1 MKKRKLTPL
10 TIALGLALVGNA
22 YAANIVDGTLINS
35 STSFD
40 EDTVYIVAAGST
52 TVASNSTDVL
62 VVITIAEGKTLTL
75 ENTFANT
82 QSKVIDASSKSGMVF
97 EGGNVILRR
106 DDTGS
111 DKATEQYFIR
121 ATDGQIIFGGPAPQI
136 IGGVEFKNASTKMEG
151 TIAQGIYVMGATSFT
166 EGFDMTLNR
175 SDAAI
180 TTPENTT
187 GVHLKGGSLY
197 TKSAT
202 IKMIAGAKDV
212 AMRGIW
218 VEAGGD
224 FQAESVTLNLDANGN
239 SFSGRTLSGLL
250 VAGAAGK
257 SGLTVTGDVN
267 IRIKNNPDKNVVA
280 RGMELSSDRKYLF
293 GGTSNIEISNVVN
306 AYGVDT
312 TRGAVTFD
320 GDLNIQLSQINGS
333 DYYGAVGINATG
345 NKNNGT
351 VADVTVKNADIRI
364 TDSKPLYDE
373 KYVPVRAVHA
383 QGDSKVMFTNSLST
397 NAGLKSVANATIDIQ
412 KGFVTSE
419 PIALTAQADSSI
431 LVNSSKQGTVHFS
444 GYTERTANYG
454 TPNGTISMNIGSG
467 AEGDD
472 SYWNVTQASTLTSLS
487 LAKNASLFFKVRDTD
502 LDGTNALITVTGA
515 AATAVELA
523 SGSSIALY
531 GSGFDL
537 EAGKTIQ
544 LIKSDKGIEKDGNAL
559 AAGDSLDDLKG
570 DLTVIDIKSLIR
582 ATETGFSKDQYD
594 LSMKTDELLIATLK
608 EKAPAPTPD
617 PDPDPDPDPN
627 PDPKPNPDPVPEPD
641 RPSGDKVNDQTN
653 ALMQSSI
660 AAAATMFAADELL
673 IDTTMKSR
681 QGVRQTGP
689 FAAARVG
696 RYDLDVRGDLETNV
710 ISGLLGYAVNLQGSE
725 IGAFVEMGHGT
736 YDTKT
741 TVTSPVGETKGDG
754 KHNYV
759 GFGVYGNYATPIDW
773 LHVTGY
779 VKGGWL
785 RNEFSAPIAGV
796 SVDFDRTSNYWG
808 AHLGMYGEFQAA
820 GKIKNRTFL
829 NYFYDGRES
838 ESYEASGS
846 SEVAGARFHFDAL
859 NVHRVQAG
867 SLIEYQYSSTLRP
880 YASVAYEYAFKANAE
895 GSARDHIGTLAMNG
909 TDLEGGTGILSLGW
923 TYLNEANT
931 FEFDCGVNGY
941 AGVRKGVSAQLQA
954 AWKF

>member
-22 YAANIVDGTLINS
+22 YAAIIVDGTLINS

-52 TVASNSTDVL
+52 TVASNSTDVP

>member
-52 TVASNSTDVL
+52 TVASNSTDVP

-187 GVHLKGGSLY
+187 GVHLKGGSLN

>member
-52 TVASNSTDVL
+52 TVASNSTDVP

-779 VKGGWL
+779 VKCGWL

>member
-52 TVASNSTDVL
+52 TVASNSTDVP

-660 AAAATMFAADELL
+660 ATAATMFAADELL

>member
-1 MKKRKLTPL
+1 MEKRKLTPL
-10 TIALGLALVGNA
+10 TIALGLALAGNA

-52 TVASNSTDVL
+52 TVASNSTDVP

-796 SVDFDRTSNYWG
+796 SVDFDRTSNY
-808 AHLGMYGEFQAA
+808 
-820 GKIKNRTFL
+820 
-829 NYFYDGRES
+829 
-838 ESYEASGS
+838 
-846 SEVAGARFHFDAL
+846 
-859 NVHRVQAG
+859 
-867 SLIEYQYSSTLRP
+867 
-880 YASVAYEYAFKANAE
+880 
-895 GSARDHIGTLAMNG
+895 
-909 TDLEGGTGILSLGW
+909 
-923 TYLNEANT
+923 
-931 FEFDCGVNGY
+931 
-941 AGVRKGVSAQLQA
+941 
-954 AWKF
+954 

>member
-40 EDTVYIVAAGST
+40 EDTVYTVAAGST
-52 TVASNSTDVL
+52 TLASNSTDVP

-121 ATDGQIIFGGPAPQI
+121 ATDGQILFGGPAPQI

-187 GVHLKGGSLY
+187 GVHLEGGSLY

-224 FQAESVTLNLDANGN
+224 MQAGSLDLDLDANNN
-239 SFSGRTLSGLL
+239 SVISQTLTGL
-250 VAGAAGK
+250 VVSSTTAGK
-257 SGLTVTGDVN
+257 AAFLVTGDVN
-267 IRIKNNPDKNVVA
+267 ISIKNAKNKDVVV
-280 RGMELSSDRKYLF
+280 RGMALSSDRDYSF
-293 GGTSNIEISNVVN
+293 GGTTNIEIANAVN
-306 AYGVDT
+306 AFGLDT
-312 TRGAVTFD
+312 SKEVNFG
-320 GDLNIQLSQINGS
+320 GDLNIKLSQINGA
-333 DYYGAVGINATG
+333 DNYKKGVVGINTTG

-351 VADVTVKNADIRI
+351 VGNVTVKRADIRI
-364 TDSKPLYDE
+364 TDSQTQYD
-373 KYVPVRAVHA
+373 YVPVRAVSTE
-383 QGDSKVMFTNSLST
+383 GDSQVTFTDSLAT
-397 NAGLKSVANATIDIQ
+397 NAGLQSVANSTIDVQ
-412 KGFVTSE
+412 KSFVTSD
-419 PIALTAQADSSI
+419 PVALTAQADSTI

-444 GYTERTANYG
+444 GYTERTASWGG
-454 TPNGTISMNIGSG
+454 TPNSTISMNIGSG
-467 AEGDD
+467 ADGDD
-472 SYWNVTQASTLTSLS
+472 SYWNVTQASTLTNLS
-487 LAKNASLFFKVRDTD
+487 LAKNASLYFKVRDTD
-502 LDGTNALITVTGA
+502 LDGTDALITVTGA

-544 LIKSDKGIEKDGNAL
+544 LIKSDKGIVKDGKAL
-559 AAGDSLDDLKG
+559 DKGDSLDDLKG

-594 LSMKTDELLIATLK
+594 LSMKTEELLIATLK
-608 EKAPAPTPD
+608 EKAPAPT

-759 GFGVYGNYATPIDW
+759 GF
-773 LHVTGY
+773 
-779 VKGGWL
+779 
-785 RNEFSAPIAGV
+785 GV

>member
-1 MKKRKLTPL
+1 MKQRKLTPL

-52 TVASNSTDVL
+52 TVASNSTDVP

>member
-52 TVASNSTDVL
+52 TVASNSTDVP

-320 GDLNIQLSQINGS
+320 GDLNIQLNQINGS

>member
-52 TVASNSTDVL
+52 TVASNSTDVP

-454 TPNGTISMNIGSG
+454 TPNGTISMNIGSS

>member
-52 TVASNSTDVL
+52 TVASNSTDVP

-627 PDPKPNPDPVPEPD
+627 PDPKPNLDPVPEPD

>member
-1 MKKRKLTPL
+1 M

-52 TVASNSTDVL
+52 TVASNSTDVP

-364 TDSKPLYDE
+364 TDSKPIYDE

>member
-52 TVASNSTDVL
+52 TVASNSTDVP

-454 TPNGTISMNIGSG
+454 TPNGTISMNISSG

>member
-52 TVASNSTDVL
+52 TVASNSTDVP

-673 IDTTMKSR
+673 IDTTM
-681 QGVRQTGP
+681 
-689 FAAARVG
+689 
-696 RYDLDVRGDLETNV
+696 
-710 ISGLLGYAVNLQGSE
+710 
-725 IGAFVEMGHGT
+725 
-736 YDTKT
+736 
-741 TVTSPVGETKGDG
+741 
-754 KHNYV
+754 
-759 GFGVYGNYATPIDW
+759 
-773 LHVTGY
+773 
-779 VKGGWL
+779 
-785 RNEFSAPIAGV
+785 
-796 SVDFDRTSNYWG
+796 
-808 AHLGMYGEFQAA
+808 
-820 GKIKNRTFL
+820 
-829 NYFYDGRES
+829 
-838 ESYEASGS
+838 
-846 SEVAGARFHFDAL
+846 
-859 NVHRVQAG
+859 
-867 SLIEYQYSSTLRP
+867 
-880 YASVAYEYAFKANAE
+880 
-895 GSARDHIGTLAMNG
+895 
-909 TDLEGGTGILSLGW
+909 
-923 TYLNEANT
+923 
-931 FEFDCGVNGY
+931 
-941 AGVRKGVSAQLQA
+941 
-954 AWKF
+954 